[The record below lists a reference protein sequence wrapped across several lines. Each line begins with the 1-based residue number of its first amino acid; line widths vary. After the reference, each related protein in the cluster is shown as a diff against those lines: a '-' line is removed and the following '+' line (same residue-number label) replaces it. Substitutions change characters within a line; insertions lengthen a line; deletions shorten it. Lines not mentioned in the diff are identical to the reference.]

1 MNWSRLFVFM
11 IMTIGLT
18 GSGACLIIGGM
29 LKFRKVENPY
39 FIIVFL
45 QTALILHILPVL
57 FVGVMADRIRPFY
70 SSTSWEIGVNGV
82 FLTDQLH
89 GIDQIGIF
97 VGIIWGAGC
106 LYKIIHFWQLK
117 LVLNRILR
125 RNTSVSNGKLEE
137 IAEEYRLRFR
147 LHKLRVYEN
156 ETMLSPVSVKYRGYI
171 IVVPKKSYSEKEY
184 RMILEHECNH
194 IKRKDVMWRKM
205 IVIAECVNWYNPLVN
220 RLSRQLIYYQEVRCD
235 LQSISSRDF
244 FTPREYGAFLAGLSD
259 SGLSQMPLTAFCES
273 KSMLLERLEMMKQA
287 KRMKKVNSG
296 LALAAAA
303 GLLSASLFP
312 AEVVSAQVIRAE
324 EQMIYDSEIAV
335 EVPIMEQK
343 ILEEK
348 VEYVGNDINEID
360 LTGNIVELSDIAII
374 DHDISGNTRLLFGS
388 REMAAGSSILIST
401 NCGTNHTYRI
411 GIKNENTGKLTYVE
425 GMGAMMHTFKI
436 TDKGKYSAYVENRGS
451 QTMHVTG
458 HVEY

>member
-1 MNWSRLFVFM
+1 M

-18 GSGACLIIGGM
+18 GSGACLLIGGM

-45 QTALILHILPVL
+45 QTALMLYIVPVL
-57 FVGVMADRIRPFY
+57 FFGVMADRINPFY
-70 SSTSWEIGVNGV
+70 SSTGWRIGMNGV

-125 RNTSVSNGKLEE
+125 RNTSVSDGKLEE

-205 IVIAECVNWYNPLVN
+205 IVIAECVNWYNPLVK

-324 EQMIYDSEIAV
+324 EQMIYDSEVAV
-335 EVPIMEQK
+335 EVPMMEQK

-360 LTGNIVELSDIAII
+360 LTGNIVELSDMVMI
-374 DHDISGNTRLLFGS
+374 DHDVSGNTRLLFGS
-388 REMAAGSSILIST
+388 REMAAGGSIYITT
-401 NCGTNHTYRI
+401 NCDTDDIYRI
-411 GIKNENTGKLTYVE
+411 GLKNESTGKLLYVE
-425 GMGAMMHTFKI
+425 GTGRLTHEFKI
-436 TDKGKYSAYVENRGS
+436 MDKGKYLPYVENRGS
-451 QTMHVTG
+451 QTIHVTG
-458 HVEY
+458 YAEYQ